1 MAWRRRVGGGEV
13 RKGNCFKQRQE
24 EETNVENNPTEGEIR
39 MKRVAVLPDHCR
51 VGKSLTCSSLGE
63 LINGSQLEWEALKC
77 AATVWRRNNA
87 TTTRGECLLT
97 NKNYSKT
104 INRVNTMH
112 DNPQCVVLN

>member
-1 MAWRRRVGGGEV
+1 
-13 RKGNCFKQRQE
+13 
-24 EETNVENNPTEGEIR
+24 

-112 DNPQCVVLN
+112 DNPRVCRAQLT